1 MEFCA
6 RWDLSKMAETIEQKN
21 ALQLIEERFASYGIR
36 GLAVVMRNLIAK
48 YTTDQGI
55 AESLVMAEL
64 RKTPEYERRFAGN
77 IERAKKIK
85 EDVDAGRQPRYGLL
99 SEADY
104 VKAEEDYRSI
114 LSNYTIPGF
123 YDKPESYVNLIANN
137 ISPKEIQG
145 RAMAAQQAASSA
157 NPEIKAQLKS
167 MYGIG
172 ESNLTAYFLDP
183 EIAKTALKPIAASNA
198 ATLAAAAQR
207 SGLSLT
213 QGDAERIS
221 GQLAPGATD
230 FITSD
235 ALFQQTA
242 LTAGLATES
251 VSGEKST
258 VGAEEVLTAA
268 GGNVEAQ
275 AKLARER
282 QKRQAEYQSASG
294 MAETQKGVVGL
305 QRANL

>member
-1 MEFCA
+1 
-6 RWDLSKMAETIEQKN
+6 MAELAQKN
-21 ALQLIEERFASYGIR
+21 ALQMIQDRFASYGIQ
-36 GLAVVMRNLIAK
+36 GLAEVMRRLIA
-48 YTTDQGI
+48 DNIDAEGNVS
-55 AESLVMAEL
+55 ESLVVAGL
-64 RKTPEYERRFAGN
+64 RQTPEYQRRFAGN

-99 SEADY
+99 SEAEY
-104 VKAEEDYRSI
+104 VKAEEDYRTI
-114 LSNYTIPGF
+114 LSDYTIPGF
-123 YDKPESYVNLIANN
+123 YDRPESYVNLIANN

-157 NPEIKAQLKS
+157 NPEIKAQLKAL
-167 MYGIG
+167 YGI
-172 ESNLTAYFLDP
+172 EERNLTSYFLDP
-183 EIAKTALKPIAASNA
+183 EVAKTALRPIAASNA

-207 SGLSLT
+207 GGLQLT
-213 QGDAERIS
+213 QSAAERIS
-221 GQLAPGATD
+221 GQMAPGASD
-230 FITSD
+230 VISAD
-235 ALFQQTA
+235 ALFQQTS

-282 QKRQAEYQSASG
+282 QKRLAEYQSASG

>member
-1 MEFCA
+1 MA
-6 RWDLSKMAETIEQKN
+6 PLSEKN
-21 ALQLIEERFASYGIR
+21 ALQMIQDRFASYGIQ
-36 GLAVVMRNLIAK
+36 GLADAIRRLIAENS
-48 YTTDQGI
+48 DAEGNVS
-55 AESLVMAEL
+55 ESLVVAGL
-64 RKTPEYERRFAGN
+64 RKEPEYQRRFRGN

-99 SEADY
+99 SEAEY
-104 VKAEEDYRSI
+104 VKAEEDYRTI
-114 LSNYTIPGF
+114 LSDYTIPGF
-123 YDKPESYVNLIANN
+123 YDTPESYVNLIANN
-137 ISPKEIQG
+137 TSPKEVQG

-157 NPEIKAQLKS
+157 NPEIKAQLKAL
-167 MYGIG
+167 YGI
-172 ESNLTAYFLDP
+172 EENNLTAYFLDP
-183 EIAKTALKPIAASNA
+183 EVAKTALKPIAASNA

-207 SGLSLT
+207 GGLSLT

-230 FITSD
+230 VIAAD
-235 ALFQQTA
+235 ALFQQTS
-242 LTAGLATES
+242 LTAGLAQGS
-251 VSGEKST
+251 VSGEAST

-282 QKRQAEYQSASG
+282 QKRLAEYQSASG

>member
-1 MEFCA
+1 
-6 RWDLSKMAETIEQKN
+6 MADKKPAKLTVKQKN
-21 ALQLIEERFASYGIR
+21 ALQLIQDRFAAYGIQ
-36 GLAVVMRNLIAK
+36 GLAATLRTIIPK
-48 YTTDQGI
+48 YTSGGEVS
-55 AESLVMAEL
+55 ESLVLADL
-64 RKTPEYERRFAGN
+64 RKTPEYKRRFAGN
-77 IERAKKIK
+77 VERAKKIK

-104 VKAEEDYRSI
+104 VKAEENYRTI
-114 LSNYTIPGF
+114 LSDYTIPGF

-145 RAMAAQQAASSA
+145 RAMAAQAAASSA
-157 NPEIKAQLKS
+157 NPEIKAQLKA
-167 MYGIG
+167 MYGID
-172 ESNLTAYFLDP
+172 EKNLTAYFLDP
-183 EIAKTALKPIAASNA
+183 EVAKTALKPIAASNA
-198 ATLAAAAQR
+198 ATIAAAAQR
-207 SGLSLT
+207 SGLQLT

-221 GQLAPGATD
+221 TRVAPGTTD
-230 FITSD
+230 VVSADT
-235 ALFQQTA
+235 LFQQTA
-242 LTAGLATES
+242 LTAGLAEGS
-251 VSGEKST
+251 VSGEAST

-282 QKRQAEYQSASG
+282 QKRQAEYQAASG